1 MIAENGAMLSESRSF
16 EFESNM
22 ISSDIDTERLA
33 GERTRHTSFSQDQPE
48 REYREIFFPALALP
62 SDKLRR
68 NIEQYPFVPSDQSA
82 RTDSCR
88 EIFAIQ
94 TSALAKRLRHIGAK
108 SLVLGIS
115 GGLDS
120 TLALLAAVRTFD
132 KLKLDRKGIFAITMP
147 GFGTT
152 DRTKSNAVRLSE
164 LLGTTLLNIPISD
177 AVTKHF
183 EDISHDPNI
192 HDTVYENSQAR
203 ERTQILMDYAN
214 KVGGIVLGTG
224 DLSEMALGWSTYN
237 GDHISMYGI
246 NSGIPKTLVRYI
258 VEWCAEELFAGESSE
273 VLHDIISTPVSP
285 ELLPPSAYGAIL
297 QETESIVGP
306 YALHDFFLY
315 YFVRHGFAP
324 KKIQF
329 LATAA
334 FDGVYGKATITK
346 WLEVFLR
353 RFFTQQFKRNCL
365 PDGVKVGSVALS
377 PRGDWRMPSDA
388 EFSLWAEELKD

>member
-1 MIAENGAMLSESRSF
+1 
-16 EFESNM
+16 
-22 ISSDIDTERLA
+22 
-33 GERTRHTSFSQDQPE
+33 
-48 REYREIFFPALALP
+48 
-62 SDKLRR
+62 
-68 NIEQYPFVPSDQSA
+68 
-82 RTDSCR
+82 
-88 EIFAIQ
+88 
-94 TSALAKRLRHIGAK
+94 
-108 SLVLGIS
+108 
-115 GGLDS
+115 
-120 TLALLAAVRTFD
+120 
-132 KLKLDRKGIFAITMP
+132 MP

-285 ELLPPSAYGAIL
+285 PIGLWRDPPRNRIDCR
-297 QETESIVGP
+297 P
-306 YALHDFFLY
+306 
-315 YFVRHGFAP
+315 
-324 KKIQF
+324 
-329 LATAA
+329 
-334 FDGVYGKATITK
+334 
-346 WLEVFLR
+346 LR
-353 RFFTQQFKRNCL
+353 I
-365 PDGVKVGSVALS
+365 A
-377 PRGDWRMPSDA
+377 
-388 EFSLWAEELKD
+388 